1 MEIHKLLSLQVLYT
15 SQQTRRHTSRQFD
28 RNKSR
33 YSNGRIPRHIT
44 CTSEV
49 EERTMCLS
57 PLLSPS
63 SCTVHPLFIHCSAT
77 VCPLF
82 IVLFIHYSPARK
94 QCKSRTACR
103 SYWPCSNQVAGACR
117 SLRFAPLCRCGH
129 RRWLLVFGWEAHGI
143 WGACCWSRVQLYY

>member
-1 MEIHKLLSLQVLYT
+1 M
-15 SQQTRRHTSRQFD
+15 R
-28 RNKSR
+28 
-33 YSNGRIPRHIT
+33 
-44 CTSEV
+44 
-49 EERTMCLS
+49 LS
-57 PLLSPS
+57 PLPSPS

-117 SLRFAPLCRCGH
+117 SLRFAPLPSVAAGTGVGSVVGLRLGGTRNLGCMLVSASTLLLARAIRHTVRCNAASLPCG
-129 RRWLLVFGWEAHGI
+129 RRQSTRRPAVAPKLFTG
-143 WGACCWSRVQLYY
+143 